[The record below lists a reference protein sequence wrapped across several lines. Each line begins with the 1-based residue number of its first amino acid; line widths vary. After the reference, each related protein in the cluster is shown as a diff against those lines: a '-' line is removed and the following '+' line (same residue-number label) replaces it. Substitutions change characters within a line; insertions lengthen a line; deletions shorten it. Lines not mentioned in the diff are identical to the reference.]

1 MATTSSISSTTSSSL
16 TSQIDTMVTQ
26 YKATLVS
33 QYVTP
38 LDDKKTTLQARLNAL
53 ATLKTKLKSL
63 SDAAATLTG
72 SSGLT
77 KFKAYSVESSNS
89 SVATATAS
97 SSASPGSFTLFVSS
111 LAKADT
117 VLSSRMTS
125 AGTSIAANEFT
136 SEEQT
141 AGEATRELRVKVNG
155 NEVATISIALTSSD
169 TDRTVMEKI
178 RDAINNSSAASQYV
192 SAAVVSD
199 TSTTSRLTLLSKST
213 GTENSLSFEDV
224 SGTLLDNIGLTDE
237 VVSNR
242 SASTSTAAGYVVS
255 DANNLNAQF
264 VLNGVDF
271 ISGTNTIANVL
282 PGITLQL
289 KSAQSPTDSPVQ
301 LNVSS
306 DTSTV
311 QSSIQSFIDAY
322 NSVITY
328 IRQQTAVNPDS
339 GTRQI
344 FAGDMMVT
352 RLRISLQSYMSQ
364 AVSGVTSNYNALFK
378 VGITQNSDGTLTI
391 SDSSKLSTAL
401 KNDVNSVINLFGY
414 SDDSSNK
421 GVAVRIQNALS
432 GLIGSDGQI
441 ESTRTTLN
449 SQMTSIK
456 SRIDAANLR
465 VTKQAEQYKAQ
476 FTKLLATYQE
486 MVAQQTYLQSLTD
499 ALYSYYYS

>member
-1 MATTSSISSTTSSSL
+1 MATTSSTSSL
-16 TSQIDTMVTQ
+16 TSTSTTSQVDSLVTQ

-53 ATLKTKLKSL
+53 STLKTKLKSL
-63 SDAAATLTG
+63 SDAAVALTG
-72 SSGLT
+72 SSGIT
-77 KFKAYSVESSNS
+77 KFKVYSVESSNT

-97 SSASPGSFTLFVSS
+97 SSATPGSFTLFVSS

-125 AGTSIAANEFT
+125 AGTSIVANEFT
-136 SEEQT
+136 PEEQT
-141 AGEATRELRVKVNG
+141 AGEATRELRIKVNG
-155 NEVATISIALTSSD
+155 NEVATVSISLTSSD
-169 TDRTVMEKI
+169 TDKSVMEKI
-178 RDAINNSSAASQYV
+178 RNAINNSSAAAQYV

-199 TSTTSRLTLLSKST
+199 TSTTSRLTLLSKET

-224 SGTLLDNIGLTDE
+224 SGTLLDNIGLSDE
-237 VVSNR
+237 VVSSR
-242 SASTSTAAGYVVS
+242 TGSTSTTAGFVVG
-255 DANNLNAQF
+255 DASNLNAQF
-264 VLNGVDF
+264 TLNGVDF
-271 ISGTNTIANVL
+271 TSGTNTIADVL

-289 KSAQSPTDSPVQ
+289 KSAQSPTDSQVQ

-311 QSSIQSFIDAY
+311 QSSIQSFINTY

-328 IRQQTAVNPDS
+328 IRQQTAVDPDA

-364 AVSGVTSNYNALFK
+364 AVSGMTSDYNALFK
-378 VGITQNSDGTLTI
+378 IGITQNSDGTLTV

-401 KNDVNSVINLFGY
+401 QNDVNSVINLFGY
-414 SDDSSNK
+414 SEESSNK
-421 GVAVRIQNALS
+421 GIAVRIQNALS

-449 SQMTSIK
+449 SQMTSLK
-456 SRIDAANLR
+456 SRIDAANSR
-465 VTKQAEQYKAQ
+465 VTKQAEQYRTQ
-476 FTKLLATYQE
+476 FTKLLAVYQE

-499 ALYSYYYS
+499 ALYSSYYS